1 MILVFYW
8 QINALMFLALQHST
22 YAAIHEL
29 VGRALFLETAVL
41 LLSLFISEISLSDT
55 RGKLSLVYCHCSC
68 ILLKMRISEGGNT
81 RVLCSGISVEWM
93 FTSVC
98 RGCCEAINTM
108 LWRGELHLNM
118 STYPQ
123 RNSSG

>member
-22 YAAIHEL
+22 YAAIHDL
-29 VGRALFLETAVL
+29 IGRALFLETAVL
-41 LLSLFISEISLSDT
+41 LLSLFISDIPLSDT

-81 RVLCSGISVEWM
+81 SVLCSGISFEWM

-98 RGCCEAINTM
+98 RGCCEAI
-108 LWRGELHLNM
+108 
-118 STYPQ
+118 
-123 RNSSG
+123 